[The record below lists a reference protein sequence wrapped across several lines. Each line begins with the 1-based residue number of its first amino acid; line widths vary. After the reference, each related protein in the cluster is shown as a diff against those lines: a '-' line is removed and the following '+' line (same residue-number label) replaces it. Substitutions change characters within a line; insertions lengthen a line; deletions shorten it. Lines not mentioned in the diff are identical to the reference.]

1 MGLARPRGLHTNF
14 PGARQID
21 RAAFRRIAREV
32 GSLDEDIIGQV
43 GGGGVES
50 RSRCALTTEL
60 HSHAPGLCAQP
71 DAADKAVDTELAEEW
86 ALGPFYHPPTVP
98 IRALPRDV
106 IQQQRSRVLADGE
119 VEDYQKSRIL
129 AVALTA
135 LTRAYPRRS
144 APSHSRRPATSAT
157 ASRSSTCQRATPAS
171 PSQATALT

>member
-1 MGLARPRGLHTNF
+1 MQRARRGAYQPSAYFPQESLVPLARGFIWDSRDPNDCVPMQPSDRHTTF

-71 DAADKAVDTELAEEW
+71 DAAEKAVDTERSGRLA
-86 ALGPFYHPPTVP
+86 LSYHPPTVP

-106 IQQQRSRVLADGE
+106 IQQQRSRVL
-119 VEDYQKSRIL
+119 VLPSTRWRP
-129 AVALTA
+129 VA
-135 LTRAYPRRS
+135 RWKVCS
-144 APSHSRRPATSAT
+144 ISWDV
-157 ASRSSTCQRATPAS
+157 
-171 PSQATALT
+171 